1 MFELPVKKKDEGDA
15 IIVENISKR
24 FRIPHEKRNTVIEN
38 ITGIVTGRKQDYE
51 EFCALENI
59 TFKVKKGEKL
69 GIVGENGSGKSTLLK
84 IISGVLCPDT
94 GNVNVKGKIAPF
106 LELGVGFNPE
116 LTAEDNVR
124 LYGAVMGMSRKKI
137 ESKFDDIFEFAEL
150 ERFKQMKLKNFSSG
164 MYMRLAFATATAT
177 DPEILLID
185 EVLAVGDE
193 AFQRKCYDKMNEF
206 KMDGKTIVLVTHDM
220 DTVKRFCDSAILL
233 EHGRIGSIGNSE
245 KVIDE
250 YRKNMRE
257 KEEAV
262 MRSQQE
268 KAIKEKSSAI
278 PIKEVVTP
286 EKVQPPKDRWGS
298 GEVEITE
305 VKFFSENGEEK
316 YIFRTGEPMIVRMKY
331 SAKQRIEKPVFGIA
345 IHRNDGVHINGPNT
359 KTSGYPIEFLEGEGE
374 IDYSIKSLPL
384 LDGTYQ
390 LSAAV
395 YDDTRTHAYDHH
407 HQKYT
412 FKVMRGKIL
421 DDLGVVYIP
430 CKWELRG

>member
-1 MFELPVKKKDEGDA
+1 MFEPPVKKKEEQDA

-24 FRIPHEKRNTVIEN
+24 FRIPHEKRNTVLEN
-38 ITGIVTGRKQDYE
+38 ITGIVAGKKQDYE

-59 TFKVKKGEKL
+59 SFRVKKGEKW

-84 IISGVLCPDT
+84 IISGVLSPDM
-94 GNVNVKGKIAPF
+94 GKVIVRGKIAPF

-116 LTAEDNVR
+116 LTAEENVR
-124 LYGAVMGMSRKKI
+124 LYGAVMGMSRKEI
-137 ESKFDDIFEFAEL
+137 ESRFDDIFEFAEL
-150 ERFKQMKLKNFSSG
+150 ERFRQMKLKNFSSG

-206 KMDGKTIVLVTHDM
+206 KMDGKTIVLVTHDL
-220 DTVKRFCDSAILL
+220 DTVRRFCDSAILL
-233 EHGRIGSIGNSE
+233 EHGRIGSMGNGE

-262 MRSQQE
+262 MKSRQE
-268 KAIKEKSSAI
+268 KLIKEKSSASF
-278 PIKEVVTP
+278 IKEGDTA
-286 EKVQPPKDRWGS
+286 EKVEPPKDRWGS

-305 VKFFSENGEEK
+305 VKFFAENGEEK
-316 YIFRTGEPMIVRMKY
+316 YIFETGESIIVRMKY
-331 SAKQRIEKPVFGIA
+331 TAKQRIDKPVFGIA

-359 KTSGYPIEFLEGEGE
+359 KTSGYPIEFIKGEGE
-374 IDYSIKSLPL
+374 IDYTIRSLPL
-384 LDGTYQ
+384 LDGTFQ

-407 HQKYT
+407 DRKYK
-412 FKVMRGKIL
+412 FKVIRGKIM
-421 DDLGVVYIP
+421 DDLGVFYIP
-430 CKWELRG
+430 CKWELRD